1 MCAGCDGNELKAWAR
16 PAVAEPPPISSGTRD
31 GDDDGLIDVQS
42 DADSDER
49 EEDIGARRAATE
61 KPHSGRATADV

>member
-31 GDDDGLIDVQS
+31 RDDDGLIDVQS

-49 EEDIGARRAATE
+49 EEGIGAGRAATE
-61 KPHSGRATADV
+61 KLHSGGVTADV